1 MVKLSERK
9 QRAALQVDG
18 ESRTE
23 PLRDCVRSAMLNYFQ
38 HLDGH
43 STSNL
48 YDLVM
53 SEVEAPLLEM
63 VLEHTGGNQ
72 TRAAF
77 LLGMNRGTLRK
88 KIKDYKLG

>member
-1 MVKLSERK
+1 MAKLSERR

-18 ESRTE
+18 ARRSE
-23 PLRDCVRSAMLNYFQ
+23 PLRACVRSAMENYFE

-43 STSNL
+43 TTSHL
-48 YDLVM
+48 HELVM
-53 SEVEAPLLEM
+53 SEVEAPLLEA

-72 TRAAF
+72 TRAADM
-77 LLGMNRGTLRK
+77 LGMNRGTLRK